1 MMANKND
8 DFLKKLL
15 ATFRVEADEHLK
27 TMSAGLIELEN
38 NPAEV
43 RQAEIVETVFREAHS
58 LKGAAR
64 AVNLKEIESV
74 CQSMESVFAAL
85 KGKQL
90 AVSPPLFDLM
100 QEAIDGLS
108 TLLSAEG
115 AAMAVAGK
123 SAIATLTRRLA
134 DVLQDGDALQGQF
147 AQSAATQ
154 SSATPSAA
162 VQLMPSVQQT
172 PIAHLQ
178 DVPTDSPNVP
188 IETAAVATHTPSPAP
203 SLASGTVRVSTQKL
217 DAVMR
222 QVEELLSPRLA
233 SAQRARELREVAVS
247 FASWKKQRAR
257 MRPVLRLIERYVEGG
272 VRSKGAAGELP
283 KFPVPEFQTKE
294 LPKLLEHLEAEQLF
308 MKTIEERL
316 LRLSKFAAHDRRALA
331 GMSDNLLHD
340 VKEMHLMPFS
350 SLLEIFPRFTRE
362 LARDQGKQVELVI
375 QGGEIEIDRRTLEEM
390 KDPLMHLLR
399 NCIDHGIEQPA
410 VRQDKGK
417 PEHGSIT
424 IAIAQK
430 DGGKIEILVADDGAG
445 IDAARVKAAALK
457 LNLVAAEDAEK
468 LSEQEAQALIF
479 QSGISTSQIITDISG
494 RGLGLAIV
502 REKVERLGGA
512 VALESHHD
520 GGTTFRITLPLML
533 ATFRGVLVC
542 VGEHCFII
550 PALSVERV
558 TRVAQQDI
566 QTVEN
571 RATIPLGGQAVALV
585 SLGDVLE
592 LPRQSAT
599 DKVSEQALVIV
610 LGTGHKHV
618 AFRVDE
624 ILGEQEVLVKSLGRQ
639 LARVR
644 NIAGASV
651 LGTGQVVAV
660 LNVPDLLKSAVK
672 QAAPPPVAAET
683 HGMAEKQS
691 ILVVEDSIT
700 SRALLKNILESA
712 GYHVTTAV
720 DGVDAYTTLK
730 TGKFDLIVSDVE
742 MPRMDGF
749 DLTAKVRADKQLAGL
764 PVVLV
769 TALGS
774 SEHRERGIDV
784 GANAYIVKS
793 SFDQSNLLEV
803 VRQLI

>member
-1 MMANKND
+1 MANKND
-8 DFLKKLL
+8 DFQKKLL
-15 ATFRVEADEHLK
+15 ATFLIEADEHLK
-27 TMSAGLIELEN
+27 AMSGGLIELEK
-38 NPAEV
+38 NPAKV
-43 RQAEIVETVFREAHS
+43 RYAEIVETVFREAHS

-64 AVNLKEIESV
+64 AVNFKEIESI
-74 CQSMESVFAAL
+74 CQPLESVFAAL
-85 KGKQL
+85 KGDRL
-90 AVSPPLFDLM
+90 AVSPPLFDLLY
-100 QEAIDGLS
+100 QTVDAIDGLLAPDAG
-108 TLLSAEG
+108 TPEPRQAMLVLL
-115 AAMAVAGK
+115 
-123 SAIATLTRRLA
+123 IRRL
-134 DVLQDGDALQGQF
+134 DDALRGKF
-147 AQSAATQ
+147 AQSG
-154 SSATPSAA
+154 
-162 VQLMPSVQQT
+162 MGQQAPT
-172 PIAHLQ
+172 
-178 DVPTDSPNVP
+178 VPLLEVP
-188 IETAAVATHTPSPAP
+188 AETAVPSPAP

-233 SAQRARELREVAVS
+233 SAQRAKELREVAVS
-247 FASWKKQRAR
+247 FATWKKQRAR
-257 MRPVLRLIERYVEGG
+257 MRPVLRLIERYVEAGG
-272 VRSKGAAGELP
+272 RSNGAAGGLS
-283 KFPVPEFQTKE
+283 KFPAKFPAPEFQTKV
-294 LPKLLEHLEAEQLF
+294 LPKLLEHLETEQIF
-308 MKTIEERL
+308 MKMLEERL
-316 LRLSKFAAHDRRALA
+316 LRLSKFAEHDRRALA
-331 GMSDNLLHD
+331 GVSDSLLHD
-340 VKEMHLMPFS
+340 VKEMHLLPFS

-362 LARDQGKQVELVI
+362 LAREQGKQVELVI

-424 IAIAQK
+424 VAIAQK

-445 IDAARVKAAALK
+445 IDAARVK
-457 LNLVAAEDAEK
+457 VAARKLGLVSAEEAEK

-512 VALESHHD
+512 VVLESRHD
-520 GGTTFRITLPLML
+520 GGVQDTGTSFRITLPLML
-533 ATFRGVLVC
+533 ATFRGVLVRT
-542 VGEHCFII
+542 GEHCFVI

-558 TRVAQQDI
+558 TRVALQDI

-571 RATIPLGGQAVALV
+571 RATIPLDGQAVALV
-585 SLGDVLE
+585 SLGDVLV
-592 LPRQSAT
+592 LSRQSAM
-599 DKVSEQALVIV
+599 DKMPEQALVVV
-610 LGTGHKHV
+610 LDTGHKHV

-624 ILGEQEVLVKSLGRQ
+624 ILGEQEVLVKTLGRQ

-644 NIAGASV
+644 NVAGACV

-672 QAAPPPVAAET
+672 QATPPPVAAET
-683 HGMAEKQS
+683 HGVAEKQS

-712 GYHVTTAV
+712 GYRVTTAV

-749 DLTAKVRADKQLAGL
+749 DLTAKVRADKQLTGL

-793 SFDQSNLLEV
+793 SFDQSNLLKV
-803 VRQLI
+803 VQQLI